1 MSMKEFDLV
10 IIGGGPGGYVAAVRA
25 SQLGSE
31 VALIEKGHLGG
42 VCLNWRWIPTKSL
55 LRNAEV
61 VYLLWRGRAYGFNL
75 ENLSVDYSE
84 AQQRSRSVVTR
95 QSRRISLL
103 MKNHH
108 IAVFSGVGRIVNTH
122 EVEIDPSGER
132 LIARNITIATGA
144 KPMHL
149 PGHLFDGARII
160 DYRKALDLKE
170 VLSSVVIDGAGPI
183 GMEFATLWNRYGA
196 KITVVEKMPHVLPH
210 EDEDISI
217 EAERQFRRVGMDVR
231 PEAG

>member
-1 MSMKEFDLV
+1 
-10 IIGGGPGGYVAAVRA
+10 
-25 SQLGSE
+25 
-31 VALIEKGHLGG
+31 
-42 VCLNWRWIPTKSL
+42 L
-55 LRNAEV
+55 LS
-61 VYLLWRGRAYGFNL
+61 RGRAYGFNL

-149 PGHLFDGARII
+149 PGHLFDGARIM
-160 DYRKALDLKE
+160 DLKE